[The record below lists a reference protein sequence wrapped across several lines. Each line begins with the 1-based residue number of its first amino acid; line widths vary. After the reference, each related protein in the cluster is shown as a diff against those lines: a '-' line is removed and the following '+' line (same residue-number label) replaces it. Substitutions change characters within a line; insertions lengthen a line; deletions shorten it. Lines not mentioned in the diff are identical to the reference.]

1 MRILIADHQ
10 SKMRFALRI
19 TLERQPGLKTIGEAS
34 DAEELMA
41 QARAICPDLAI
52 IAWGLPG
59 MPVGELIAALRRFCR
74 NPRVIILGSREETR
88 KSSLE
93 AGADAYVC
101 MGDTPDELQSVI
113 DHLMEGM
120 AGEHPNR

>member
-34 DAEELMA
+34 DAGELMA

-59 MPVGELIAALRRFCR
+59 MPIGELIAALRRCCH
-74 NPRVIILGSREETR
+74 NPRVIVLGSRDETR
-88 KSSLE
+88 GSALE
-93 AGADAYVC
+93 AGADEYVH
-101 MGDTPDELQSVI
+101 MGGSVDELRNAI
-113 DHLMEGM
+113 DRLMDR
-120 AGEHPNR
+120 EHPDP